1 MTDGQTKFPQLE
13 ITKKSG
19 DENFSHGG
27 KPLSLD
33 LLGFWQWSGS
43 DLTGNTARGVL
54 AEFIVA
60 TALGIADKLRIEW
73 DAFDLIEKNGKKI
86 EVKSSSYLQTWHQ
99 RKLSAI
105 TFGIQ
110 RTRIWDP
117 KTNTMIGELRRQSEI
132 YIFCILAQKE
142 SKKLDPLNLDQWEF
156 YILPTSVLDEK
167 CPTQKTIG
175 LSRLL
180 TLGPKVV
187 KYGGIADA
195 IVNLQ
200 L

>member
-1 MTDGQTKFPQLE
+1 MTDGQTEFPQLK
-13 ITKKSG
+13 ISKKTG
-19 DENFSHGG
+19 RERFSHN
-27 KPLSLD
+27 KRKLNLD
-33 LLGFWQWSGS
+33 LLSFWQWSGS
-43 DLTGNTARGVL
+43 DLTGNTTRGVL

-60 TALGIADKLRIEW
+60 NALGIADKLRIEW
-73 DAFDLIEKNGKKI
+73 DAFDLSTKNGKKI

-117 KTNTMIGELRRQSEI
+117 KTNTMIGELRRQADI
-132 YIFCILAQKE
+132 YVFCILAQKE
-142 SKKLDPLNLDQWEF
+142 SKKLDPLNLDQWDF
-156 YILPTSVLDEK
+156 YILPTSVLNEN
-167 CPTQKTIG
+167 CLTQKTIG

-187 KYGGIADA
+187 KYDGIADA

-200 L
+200 P